1 MTHTKPK
8 NRISFLTGLFIL
20 LNGLAVLL
28 LIISYFS
35 VYINP
40 KSFSII
46 AFFGLGYPIVL
57 AINLLFIVFWFFV
70 RVRYIFISILF
81 ILLGWNHLGRLVQF
95 NLSNEITAN
104 ASQIKILSFNI
115 QNFVKE
121 NTSTTK
127 YIQDFE
133 NQREITNF
141 IAEQEADIICLL
153 EVLYDKENFEQFPDQ
168 LGEKFNCQQSYYR
181 NYYPSKK
188 NKIDALAIFTH
199 YPIINKGY
207 FEYLDKTIGIFCDI
221 LMEND
226 TVRLYNLHL
235 ASIHFKREEYD
246 FISDIT
252 KQQNQEEFK
261 ANTLN
266 VISKMNTAF
275 IKRGYQTNILT
286 AHISKSPYP
295 VIICGDFNDTP
306 SSYAYRKISAN
317 LKDAFV
323 ESGKGFGITYAGKNF
338 PAFRIDFIF
347 HDTRFK
353 SGDFQRHKIP
363 YSDHY
368 PISCSL
374 MID

>member
-1 MTHTKPK
+1 MLNTTPK
-8 NRISFLTGLFIL
+8 KRISFLTGLFLL

-28 LIISYFS
+28 LLMSYISA
-35 VYINP
+35 YINP
-40 KSFSII
+40 KNFSII
-46 AFFGLGYPIVL
+46 AFFGLGYPIIL

-70 RVRYIFISILF
+70 KVRYIFISIIF

-95 NLSNEITAN
+95 NSSAEITAN
-104 ASQIKILSFNI
+104 TGQIKILSYNI

-133 NQREITNF
+133 NQQEITNF
-141 IAEQEADIICLL
+141 IAKEKADIICLL
-153 EVLYDKENFEQFPDQ
+153 EVLYDKENFEQFPIQ
-168 LGEKFNCQQSYYR
+168 LGEKFNCQYSYYR

-188 NKIDALAIFTH
+188 NKIDALVILTN
-199 YPIINKGY
+199 YPIINKGH
-207 FEYLDKTIGIFCDI
+207 FEYLDKTIGIYCDI

-235 ASIHFKREEYD
+235 ASIHFRREEYD

-261 ANTLN
+261 ANTLK

-306 SSYAYRKISAN
+306 SSYAYRKISEN

-347 HDTRFK
+347 HDTRFT
-353 SGDFQRHKIP
+353 SGDFHRHKIP

-368 PISCSL
+368 PISCLL